1 MTISEAQH
9 DVRRTFLGGFAGSLA
24 SASVWLASAVLATW
38 STPQLAITVLVVG
51 GAAIFP
57 LTQLAL
63 RLMGRPAGLPREH
76 PMNGLAIQVA
86 FVLPLHL
93 PLVGAAA
100 LYRLEWFYPAFMLA
114 LGAHYLPFVF
124 LYGMREYA
132 ALAAFLVGAGVA
144 IALYGPPSFALGA
157 WVTVVVLVVFAFVSR
172 GAVVR
177 ERLAAVSART

>member
-1 MTISEAQH
+1 MSIRDAQR

-24 SASVWLASAVLATW
+24 SGLVWLVSAGLATW
-38 STPQLAITVLVVG
+38 GSPQLAIAVLVVG

-57 LTQLAL
+57 LTQLSL
-63 RLMGRPAGLPREH
+63 RLMGRPAGLPRDH
-76 PMNGLAIQVA
+76 PMNHLAMQVA

-100 LYRLEWFYPAFMLA
+100 LYRLEWFFPAFMVA

-124 LYGMREYA
+124 LYGMWQYGV
-132 ALAAFLVGAGVA
+132 LAAVLVGAGLA
-144 IALYGPPSFALGA
+144 LALYLPASFALGA

-172 GAVVR
+172 AAVAR
-177 ERLAAVSART
+177 EGLAAGPSTT